1 VIMKCFR
8 HKQNKSRRHLLTLI
22 EAMLSLSAAT
32 LVTAAVIPAATSMLN
47 AAKEARVQM
56 ELNAISAGLAE
67 YARDVGYFPGVSPT
81 TAQDGNHLVLAT
93 DAPIPQGETPQWTEA
108 HRLSLRQY
116 LCFQGADAEPSWSG
130 PYLNTSINDDPWG
143 NAYVINIS
151 AARGGAV
158 FALSAGRNGQI
169 DTPFEQL
176 VSNAAVGGDDY
187 AVRLQ

>member
-1 VIMKCFR
+1 MKRFWQKHRKGRKHC
-8 HKQNKSRRHLLTLI
+8 LTLI

-32 LVTAAVIPAATSMLN
+32 LVTAVVIPAATSMLN
-47 AAKEARVQM
+47 AAKEARVKM
-56 ELNAISAGLAE
+56 ELNAIAAGLAE
-67 YARDVGYFPGVSPT
+67 YVRDIGYFPGVKPAN
-81 TAQDGNHLVLAT
+81 AQEESVLVLAT
-93 DAPIPQGETPQWTEA
+93 DAPIPPAETPQWTDA

-116 LCFQGADAEPSWSG
+116 LCFQGAEAEPSWSG
-130 PYLNTSINDDPWG
+130 PYLNTSVNDDPWG
-143 NAYVINIS
+143 NAYVINVS

-176 VSNAAVGGDDY
+176 IGNAAIGGDDY